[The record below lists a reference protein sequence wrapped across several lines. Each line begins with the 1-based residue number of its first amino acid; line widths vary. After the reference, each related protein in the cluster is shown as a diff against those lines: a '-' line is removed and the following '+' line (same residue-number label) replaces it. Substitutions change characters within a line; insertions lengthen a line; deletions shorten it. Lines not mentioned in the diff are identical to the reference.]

1 MAPHKEGPAD
11 DGKRFPAMDVAFRK
25 GSVSKGWGFGGGVV
39 PDSPGSEGW
48 RILLNK
54 GLTKEIL
61 I

>member
-11 DGKRFPAMDVAFRK
+11 DGKRFPAMDVEFRK

-48 RILLNK
+48 RIYRVALKHNK
-54 GLTKEIL
+54 
-61 I
+61 